1 MAVGLGVKTGE
12 HAANIAS
19 YADGVIVG
27 SALIQA
33 AAEGKLGELAAELAR
48 SVRA

>member
-1 MAVGLGVKTGE
+1 MKTGK
-12 HAANIAS
+12 HAADIAS

-33 AAEGKLGELAAELAR
+33 ASDGNLGELAAELAR
-48 SVRA
+48 GVRA